1 MKKTLAVILSAV
13 VTIGSTVS
21 AMAGTVFSDI
31 NNVPWSGAEAYIT
44 KVADLGLM
52 VGEKTSDG
60 TSIFRAK
67 DSVTYSETVQL
78 VYNILKNDK
87 KASDSDARVI
97 KWKPALEGYKIPQW
111 AHQAV
116 SYGLEKEIVTVKD
129 LEGFIKNGNSANAT
143 REDVAVIF
151 GRALSED
158 YPIKNNPLLD
168 FNDRAKVTS
177 SAAPYVNL
185 LYELKILVGDDNKN
199 FNPKNYIN
207 RAEMAVV
214 TTKTYSVVTGEEIN
228 IGVGEITGTVIGVT
242 DSRSKRT
249 LEIKLSDGK
258 IMKLTGTGSTPTT
271 YEGKEISFAE
281 ITAGDNLTVTYSAD
295 TITKVIVNFDFIKAS
310 EESVSGTINYMTS
323 ERITINKNIGGSDV
337 YNLSPL
343 ASIKLNN
350 EDASVSQI
358 TRIIDNGVTVN
369 VTVKLSGGIVTAV
382 SAQGL
387 EDTVQGVITKIT
399 NNEITIKRT
408 GGTSKIY
415 GISNYVTVRY
425 EDKSSRLK
433 EVTNAVSDGIEV
445 YVVATLDKSG
455 DVEKIAANIS
465 KDGGVYSGA
474 VKKLTEERIT
484 IVDSEGKS
492 TYYDIDKNAVAVFEE
507 KSITLYSLVRK
518 FDDGTALSAKI
529 YLNSS
534 GQVAKIDSSLED
546 NNLGTISSISQRDI
560 TIKTNSG
567 IERKLLLDQDVV
579 VRFGTETDLLTTLI
593 DVYEKGKTEVT
604 LTLNSKDVVVRIV
617 ADIDSKK
624 YDVISGDVSA
634 VGADS
639 IKIGNKTIYISSS
652 TTVKVDGKESSSS
665 DIYKRYQ
672 RGEVLYA
679 RVAFSDNLART
690 ITATVEEAT
699 GKVTNLVKGQITIS
713 TSSGQVTY
721 DLTENKDLTIK
732 IDGSRIDTDFSEF
745 YSLWFI
751 GKNNYDVEL
760 FFDDGKVIKILAKTL

>member
-242 DSRSKRT
+242 DSGSKRT